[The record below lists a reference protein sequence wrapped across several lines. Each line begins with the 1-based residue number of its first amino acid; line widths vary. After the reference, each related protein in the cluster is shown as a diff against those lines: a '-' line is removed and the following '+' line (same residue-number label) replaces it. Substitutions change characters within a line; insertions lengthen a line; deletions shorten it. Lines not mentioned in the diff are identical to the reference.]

1 MIKRLKIPEK
11 FSFRTRLF
19 AVMIGMLVIAG
30 ILILG
35 TTSIQYESQREN
47 YHLGRLARKEFQIQT
62 HIDYLTQKYSLMNKP
77 VQVWEQFASDFEKIN
92 KIHNVQYSLFKLQGD
107 PIFIYHSPLE
117 VVANNYKLSKSI
129 LDQINQSQDGSYIE
143 HYQSDIDKFHA
154 SYKILKDRFKKP
166 YAILFFP
173 YFEDISFSEN
183 ELNTF
188 IENLYQIYILLLVG
202 VIFIAYFLSRYVTRS
217 LETIKVRMGKMGLE
231 KKNEKIHLKNA
242 TREIDSLVKSYN
254 KMVDDLAES
263 AEKLA
268 KTERQQAWQEMARQ
282 VAHEI
287 KNPLTPM
294 RLTIQSFMHRYDP
307 NDPEIKEKVADF
319 SNLLIQQID
328 TMSEVAEAFS
338 NFATLPKPNMKDC
351 DLVELTQMAVNIFH
365 HEHILFSSNEAHI
378 FHKIDRTQWVRVI
391 TNLVQNALQS
401 IPKNKTPQIGV
412 QLLSENDQTI
422 LSIVDNGNGISPE
435 VKEKIFEPKFT
446 TKSSGMGLGL
456 GIVKNIIESH
466 EGSIK
471 CISKIK
477 KGTTFVITLPK
488 KVFSEEKN

>member
-1 MIKRLKIPEK
+1 MIKSFKIPSK

-19 AVMIGMLVIAG
+19 VVMIVMLLVAG
-30 ILILG
+30 LLILG

-47 YHLGRLARKEFQIQT
+47 YHLGRLNRKEIQIKR
-62 HIDYLTQKYSLMNKP
+62 HIDYLVNKHELLD
-77 VQVWEQFASDFEKIN
+77 QSESVWESYASDFEKIN
-92 KIHNVQYSLFKLQGD
+92 DIHNVQYSLFSIDGSPLL
-107 PIFIYHSPLE
+107 IYHSPLK
-117 VVANNYKLSKSI
+117 VIANDYI
-129 LDQINQSQDGSYIE
+129 LDPILLNKIFSSPEGRYLE
-143 HYQSDIDKFHA
+143 HYDSDIDKFHA
-154 SYKILKDRFKKP
+154 SYRLLKDRFQRP

-173 YFEDISFSEN
+173 YFEDVSFSEN

-188 IENLYQIYILLLVG
+188 LQNLYQIYILLLVG
-202 VIFIAYFLSRYVTRS
+202 VIFIAYFLSKFVTRS
-217 LETIKVRMGKMGLE
+217 LETIRVKMGKMGLE

-254 KMVDDLAES
+254 KMVDDLEES

-294 RLTIQSFMHRYDP
+294 RLTTQSFMNRFDP
-307 NDPEIKEKVADF
+307 NDPDIKKKVTDF

-338 NFATLPKPNMKDC
+338 DFATLPKPYMKKC

-365 HEHILFSSNEAHI
+365 HEQIVFTSNKAHLFY
-378 FHKIDRTQWVRVI
+378 KLDRSQWIRVI

-401 IPKNKTPQIGV
+401 VPKSKKPQIGV
-412 QLLSENDQTI
+412 QLFSENNQII
-422 LSIVDNGNGISPE
+422 LSIMDNGNGIDPE
-435 VKEKIFEPKFT
+435 VKQKIFEPKFT

-466 EGSIK
+466 NGTIK
-471 CISKIK
+471 CVSKMK
-477 KGTTFVITLPK
+477 KGTTFSIVLP
-488 KVFSEEKN
+488 NL

>member
-1 MIKRLKIPEK
+1 MIKRFKIPK
-11 FSFRTRLF
+11 SVSFRTRLF
-19 AVMIGMLVIAG
+19 LVMIGMLVIAG
-30 ILILG
+30 LLILG
-35 TTSIQYESQREN
+35 TTTIQYESQREN
-47 YHLGRLARKEFQIQT
+47 YHLGRLERKEFQIQT
-62 HIDYLTQKYSLMNKP
+62 HIDYLVEKYNLMNKP
-77 VQVWEQFASDFEKIN
+77 VESWEEFSSDFEKIN
-92 KIHNVQYSLFKLQGD
+92 KIHNVQYSLFKLEGN
-107 PIFIYHSPLE
+107 PLFIYHSPLE
-117 VVANNYKLSKSI
+117 IIANNYKLSKPLI
-129 LDQINQSQDGSYIE
+129 DKINQSQDGSYIE
-143 HYQSDIDKFHA
+143 HYKSDIDKFHA
-154 SYKILKDRFKKP
+154 SYKILKDRFNKP

-173 YFEDISFSEN
+173 YFEDVSFSEN

-188 IENLYQIYILLLVG
+188 IENLYQIYILLLAG
-202 VIFIAYFLSRYVTRS
+202 VIFIAYFLSKFVTRS
-217 LETIKVRMGKMGLE
+217 LETIRVRMGQMGLE

-254 KMVDDLAES
+254 KMVDDLEES

-294 RLTIQSFMHRYDP
+294 RLTTQSFMNRFDP
-307 NDPEIKEKVADF
+307 NDPDIKKKVTDF

-338 NFATLPKPNMKDC
+338 DFATLPKPNMKKC

-365 HEHILFSSNEAHI
+365 HEQIVFTSNKAHI
-378 FHKIDRTQWVRVI
+378 FYKLDRTQWTRVI

-401 IPKNKTPQIGV
+401 VPKSKKPQIGV
-412 QLLSENDQTI
+412 QLFLENNQII
-422 LSIVDNGNGISPE
+422 LSIMDNGNGIAPE
-435 VKEKIFEPKFT
+435 VKQKIFEPKFT

-466 EGSIK
+466 NGTIK
-471 CISKIK
+471 CVSKMK
-477 KGTTFVITLPK
+477 KGTTFSIILPDQ
-488 KVFSEEKN
+488 

>member
-1 MIKRLKIPEK
+1 MIKRFKIPK
-11 FSFRTRLF
+11 RVSFRTRLF
-19 AVMIGMLVIAG
+19 LVMIGMLFIAG
-30 ILILG
+30 LLILG
-35 TTSIQYESQREN
+35 TTTIQYESQREN
-47 YHLGRLARKEFQIQT
+47 YHLGRLERKEFQIQT
-62 HIDYLTQKYSLMNKP
+62 HIDYLAEKYNLMNKP
-77 VQVWEQFASDFEKIN
+77 IESWEEFSSDFEKIN
-92 KIHNVQYSLFKLQGD
+92 KIHNVQYSLFKLEGN
-107 PIFIYHSPLE
+107 PLFIYHSPLE
-117 VVANNYKLSKSI
+117 IIANNYKLSKSL
-129 LDQINQSQDGSYIE
+129 LDKINQSQDGSYIE
-143 HYQSDIDKFHA
+143 HYKSDIDKFHA
-154 SYKILKDRFKKP
+154 SYKILKDRFNKP

-173 YFEDISFSEN
+173 YFEDVSFSEN

-188 IENLYQIYILLLVG
+188 IENLYQIYILLLAG
-202 VIFIAYFLSRYVTRS
+202 VIFIAYFLSKFVTRS
-217 LETIKVRMGKMGLE
+217 LETIRVRMGQMGLE

-254 KMVDDLAES
+254 KMVDDLEES

-294 RLTIQSFMHRYDP
+294 RLTTQSFMNRFDP
-307 NDPEIKEKVADF
+307 NDPDIKKKVTDF

-338 NFATLPKPNMKDC
+338 DFSTLPKPNMKKC

-365 HEHILFSSNEAHI
+365 HEQIVFSSNKAHV
-378 FHKIDRTQWVRVI
+378 FYKLDRNQWIRVI

-401 IPKNKTPQIGV
+401 VPKSKKPQIGV
-412 QLLSENDQTI
+412 QLFSENNQII
-422 LSIVDNGNGISPE
+422 LSIMDNGNGITPE
-435 VKEKIFEPKFT
+435 VKQKIFEPKFT

-466 EGSIK
+466 NGTIN
-471 CISKIK
+471 CVSKMK
-477 KGTTFVITLPK
+477 KGTTFSIVLP
-488 KVFSEEKN
+488 NL

>member
-1 MIKRLKIPEK
+1 MIKRFKIPK
-11 FSFRTRLF
+11 SVSFRTRLF
-19 AVMIGMLVIAG
+19 IVMIGMLVIAG
-30 ILILG
+30 LLILG
-35 TTSIQYESQREN
+35 TTTIQYESQREN
-47 YHLGRLARKEFQIQT
+47 YHLGRLERKEFQIQT
-62 HIDYLTQKYSLMNKP
+62 HIDYLAEKYNLMNKP
-77 VQVWEQFASDFEKIN
+77 VESWEEFSSDFEKIN
-92 KIHNVQYSLFKLQGD
+92 KIHNVQYSLFKLEGN
-107 PIFIYHSPLE
+107 PLFIYHSPLE
-117 VVANNYKLSKSI
+117 IIANNYKLSKPL
-129 LDQINQSQDGSYIE
+129 LDKINQSQDGSYIE
-143 HYQSDIDKFHA
+143 HYKSDIDKFHA
-154 SYKILKDRFKKP
+154 SYKILKDRFNKP

-173 YFEDISFSEN
+173 YFEDVSFSEN

-188 IENLYQIYILLLVG
+188 IENLYQIYILLLAG
-202 VIFIAYFLSRYVTRS
+202 VIFIAYFLSKFVTRS
-217 LETIKVRMGKMGLE
+217 LETIRVRMGQMGLE

-254 KMVDDLAES
+254 KMVDDLEES

-294 RLTIQSFMHRYDP
+294 RLTTQSFMNRFDP
-307 NDPEIKEKVADF
+307 NDPDIKKKVTDF

-338 NFATLPKPNMKDC
+338 DFATLPKPNMKKC

-365 HEHILFSSNEAHI
+365 HEQIVFTSNKAHI
-378 FHKIDRTQWVRVI
+378 FYKLDRTQWIRVI

-401 IPKNKTPQIGV
+401 VPKSKKPQIGV
-412 QLLSENDQTI
+412 QLFSENNQII
-422 LSIVDNGNGISPE
+422 LSIMDNGNGIAPE
-435 VKEKIFEPKFT
+435 VKQKIFEPKFT

-466 EGSIK
+466 NGTIK
-471 CISKIK
+471 CVSKMK
-477 KGTTFVITLPK
+477 KGTTFSIVLPDQ
-488 KVFSEEKN
+488 

>member
-1 MIKRLKIPEK
+1 MIKRFKIPK
-11 FSFRTRLF
+11 RVSFRTRLF
-19 AVMIGMLVIAG
+19 IVMIGMLVIAG
-30 ILILG
+30 LLILG
-35 TTSIQYESQREN
+35 TTTIQYESQREN
-47 YHLGRLARKEFQIQT
+47 YHLGRLERKEFQIQT
-62 HIDYLTQKYSLMNKP
+62 HIDYLAEKYNLMNKP
-77 VQVWEQFASDFEKIN
+77 IESWEEFSSDFEKIN
-92 KIHNVQYSLFKLQGD
+92 KIHNVQYSLFKLEGN
-107 PIFIYHSPLE
+107 PLFIYHSPLE
-117 VVANNYKLSKSI
+117 IIANNYKLSKSL
-129 LDQINQSQDGSYIE
+129 LDKINQSQDGSYIE
-143 HYQSDIDKFHA
+143 HYKSDIDKFHA
-154 SYKILKDRFKKP
+154 SYKILKDRFNKP

-173 YFEDISFSEN
+173 YFEDVSFSEN

-188 IENLYQIYILLLVG
+188 IENLYQIYILLLAG
-202 VIFIAYFLSRYVTRS
+202 VIFIAYFLSKFVTRS
-217 LETIKVRMGKMGLE
+217 LETIRVRMGQMGLE

-254 KMVDDLAES
+254 KMVDDLEES

-294 RLTIQSFMHRYDP
+294 RLTTQSFMNRFDP
-307 NDPEIKEKVADF
+307 NDPDIKKKVTDF

-338 NFATLPKPNMKDC
+338 DFATLPKPNMKKC

-365 HEHILFSSNEAHI
+365 HEQIVFTSNKAHILC
-378 FHKIDRTQWVRVI
+378 KLDRTQWIRVI

-401 IPKNKTPQIGV
+401 VPKSKKPQIGV
-412 QLLSENDQTI
+412 QLFSENNHII
-422 LSIVDNGNGISPE
+422 LSIMDNGNGIAPE
-435 VKEKIFEPKFT
+435 VKQKIFEPKFT

-466 EGSIK
+466 NGTIK
-471 CISKIK
+471 CVSKIK
-477 KGTTFVITLPK
+477 KGTTFSIVLP
-488 KVFSEEKN
+488 NL

>member
-1 MIKRLKIPEK
+1 MIKRLKITK
-11 FSFRTRLF
+11 SVSFRTRLF
-19 AVMIGMLVIAG
+19 IVMIGMLVIAG
-30 ILILG
+30 LLILG
-35 TTSIQYESQREN
+35 TTTIQYESQREN
-47 YHLGRLARKEFQIQT
+47 YHLGRLERKEFQIQT
-62 HIDYLTQKYSLMNKP
+62 HIDYLAEKYNLMNKP
-77 VQVWEQFASDFEKIN
+77 IESWEEFSSDFEKIN
-92 KIHNVQYSLFKLQGD
+92 KIHNVQYSLFRLEGN
-107 PIFIYHSPLE
+107 PLFIYHSPLE
-117 VVANNYKLSKSI
+117 IIANNYKLSKPL
-129 LDQINQSQDGSYIE
+129 LDKINQSQDGSYIE
-143 HYQSDIDKFHA
+143 HYKSDIDKFHA
-154 SYKILKDRFKKP
+154 SYKILKDRFNKP

-173 YFEDISFSEN
+173 YFEDVSFSEN

-188 IENLYQIYILLLVG
+188 IENLYQIYILLLAG
-202 VIFIAYFLSRYVTRS
+202 VIFIAYFLSKFVTRS
-217 LETIKVRMGKMGLE
+217 LETIRVRMGQMGLE

-254 KMVDDLAES
+254 KMVDDLEES

-294 RLTIQSFMHRYDP
+294 RLTTQSFMNRFDP
-307 NDPEIKEKVADF
+307 NDPDIKKKVTDF

-338 NFATLPKPNMKDC
+338 DFATLPKPNMKKC

-365 HEHILFSSNEAHI
+365 HEQIVFTSNKAHLFYKLDHS
-378 FHKIDRTQWVRVI
+378 QWIRVI

-401 IPKNKTPQIGV
+401 VPKSKKPQIGV
-412 QLLSENDQTI
+412 QLCSENNQIT
-422 LSIVDNGNGISPE
+422 LSIMDNGNGIDPE
-435 VKEKIFEPKFT
+435 VKQKIFEPKFT

-466 EGSIK
+466 NGTIK
-471 CISKIK
+471 CVSKMK
-477 KGTTFVITLPK
+477 KGTTFSIVLP
-488 KVFSEEKN
+488 NLQY